1 MIQTILTALL
11 TFVGT
16 TLDDIF
22 VVTVIFAGAKSRKD
36 KTHIVLGEYLG
47 ILTTF
52 LLGVVGALATNILPD
67 RFVGLLGLVPI
78 AIGLSE
84 IVEHIRKNEDEE
96 TTVKSLGVL
105 SVALISLSNGGDN
118 VGVYIPLFAD
128 YTPMQLLVT
137 GAVFCLCIAGLCF
150 VADRIG
156 SLPKIRHFTE
166 RYKHILVPAILIG
179 LGIFILLQHYVF

>member
-1 MIQTILTALL
+1 MTKTLLTALL

-22 VVTVIFAGAKSRKD
+22 VVTVIFAGAKTRKD
-36 KTHIVLGEYLG
+36 KRHIVLGEYLG

-52 LLGVVGALATNILPD
+52 LLGVVGALAANILPD

-78 AIGLSE
+78 AIGISE
-84 IVEHIRKNEDEE
+84 IVEYIRQKEDDEAG
-96 TTVKSLGVL
+96 VKSLRVL

-118 VGVYIPLFAD
+118 VGVYIPIFTT
-128 YTPMQLLVT
+128 YTPAQLLVT
-137 GAVFCLCIAGLCF
+137 AGVFCLCIAGLCF

-156 SLPKIRHFTE
+156 SLPKIRHFVKK
-166 RYKHILVPAILIG
+166 YKHILVPTILIG
-179 LGIFILLQHYVF
+179 LGIYILLQHYVF